1 MAQEPRPSARQ
12 PVPASGAPRNPG
24 EVPSSEKGADQDLSR
39 QTNLKS
45 QPLYLPSDSEMTT
58 VDGQLSVHSVALA
71 EVLGTC
77 ESALDGLL
85 SKTHEIHKQS
95 WSAVQSLFK
104 DLHLRLCQECEA
116 ATSAFEKEIH
126 ERARFETLTLLEIVD
141 VEAKS
146 RLAACVDG
154 ALEKTREAERR
165 DQQERDEKLE
175 AGRENLRETTESATR
190 ELQRQKAECLESFHL
205 EAETKLDELKQEHV
219 NDFEKVSTEKA
230 DALSARFAKSTETT
244 LQAFQV
250 QLKQFTD
257 GWTKQ
262 IEQRLSTLTEFAV
275 ARVSNEARTI
285 VTREASDYLIEALRS
300 RLDRVAVALK
310 EVNS

>member
-77 ESALDGLL
+77 ESVLDGLL

-205 EAETKLDELKQEHV
+205 EAETTRRVEAGARQRFRKGFHGKGRRAQRPIRQVHGNNPSGVSSAIKAVHRWLDQTNRAATFHA
-219 NDFEKVSTEKA
+219 N
-230 DALSARFAKSTETT
+230 RIR
-244 LQAFQV
+244 
-250 QLKQFTD
+250 
-257 GWTKQ
+257 GRP
-262 IEQRLSTLTEFAV
+262 RLE
-275 ARVSNEARTI
+275 
-285 VTREASDYLIEALRS
+285 
-300 RLDRVAVALK
+300 
-310 EVNS
+310 